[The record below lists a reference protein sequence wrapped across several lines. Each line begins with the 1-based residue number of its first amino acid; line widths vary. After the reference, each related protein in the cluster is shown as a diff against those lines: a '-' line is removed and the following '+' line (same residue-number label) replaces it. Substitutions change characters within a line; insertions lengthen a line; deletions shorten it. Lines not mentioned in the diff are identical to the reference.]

1 MTEYIF
7 PLNGD
12 LLNKPTAVH
21 SFAAAQ
27 TADCGC
33 CRPIASCACLIPGP
47 AGPQGETGPA
57 GPQGEAGATPTFT
70 IGTVTAGETP
80 EVTLTG
86 TPPDYV
92 LNFVLPT
99 AAQPAE

>member
-47 AGPQGETGPA
+47 E

-86 TPPDYV
+86 AAPDYV

>member
-1 MTEYIF
+1 GPQGE
-7 PLNGD
+7 
-12 LLNKPTAVH
+12 
-21 SFAAAQ
+21 Q
-27 TADCGC
+27 
-33 CRPIASCACLIPGP
+33 GP
-47 AGPQGETGPA
+47 AGPQGEQGPAGPQGEQGPEGPQGETGPE

-86 TPPDYV
+86 AAPDYV